1 LGGLLN
7 SLDLFNVLNKK
18 MNQHLNRREF
28 LKKGGIGALGVS
40 LLPSILL
47 KAAPSDRLRI
57 AHIGLGG
64 MGNQHLK
71 WFAALPEVEIVALC
85 DVDQDHLNST
95 LKTLKEL
102 QPGNQATGYG
112 DFRHILDRK
121 DIDAVT
127 IATPDHWHAQIAAL
141 AFQAGKDVYGEKPLS
156 YDVKEGQML
165 LKSLKKHKR
174 IFQLGTQIHA
184 GDNYHRVVEIIQ
196 SGAIGKVHT
205 VRLWKTGFSPGMGH
219 PSVQT
224 PPKSLNWDMWLGPA
238 PYADYVPER
247 CHLNY
252 RYFLDYSG
260 GVFADF
266 WCHIA
271 DVVWWAIQPKGLKS
285 VIARGEKTDGIAD
298 APKWLD
304 ADYEFEN
311 LKLFWTTQPP
321 NVPGAADRGIGAY
334 FEGEKVTLIC
344 DYTTMSITVNGETV
358 NDIPE
363 IPQTLVRSPGH
374 QQNFVNAV
382 KSRLH
387 PESNLEYVREM
398 TLPMHL
404 AVISW
409 RLGRK
414 LTWNPD
420 KEKFIGDKEADEF
433 LSRKY
438 RKAWDLL

>member
-1 LGGLLN
+1 MKYT
-7 SLDLFNVLNKK
+7 ST
-18 MNQHLNRREF
+18 RREF
-28 LKKGGIGALGVS
+28 LSRSAAALAGFS
-40 LLPSILL
+40 ILPSFIS
-47 KAAPSDRLRI
+47 KGAPSDRLRI

-64 MGNQHLK
+64 MGNQHMN

-85 DVDQDHLNST
+85 DLDKLHLDAT
-95 LKTLKEL
+95 LKSLKTI
-102 QPGNQATGYG
+102 QPENKATGFD
-112 DFRHILDRK
+112 DFRRVLDRK

-127 IATPDHWHAQIAAL
+127 IATPDHWHAQIAML
-141 AFQAGKDVYGEKPLS
+141 AFEAGKDVYGEKPLS
-156 YDVKEGQML
+156 YDVSEGQRM
-165 LKSLKKHKR
+165 LKSLKKHER

-196 SGAIGKVHT
+196 AGAIGKVHT

-219 PSVQT
+219 PTPQT
-224 PPKSLNWDMWLGPA
+224 PPPTLNWDMWLGPA

-260 GVFADF
+260 GIFADF

-271 DVVWWAIQPKGLKS
+271 DVAWWAVQPKGLKN
-285 VIARGEKTDGIAD
+285 VVARGEKTDGIAD

-304 ADYEFEN
+304 ADFEFEN
-311 LKLFWTTQPP
+311 LNLHWTTQPP
-321 NVPGAADRGIGAY
+321 DVPGASGMGIGAY
-334 FEGEKVTLIC
+334 FEGDKGTLIC
-344 DYTTMSITVNGETV
+344 DYETRSMTINGETV
-358 NDIPE
+358 NDIPT
-363 IPQTLVRSPGH
+363 IAQTLPRSPGH

-382 KSRLH
+382 KARSQ
-387 PESNLEYVREM
+387 PESNLQYVREM

-404 AVISW
+404 AIISW
-409 RLGRK
+409 RLNRK
-414 LTWNPD
+414 LSWNSRKEAFEDD
-420 KEKFIGDKEADEF
+420 KEGNAL

>member
-1 LGGLLN
+1 
-7 SLDLFNVLNKK
+7 
-18 MNQHLNRREF
+18 MNPHFNRREF
-28 LKKGGIGALGVS
+28 LKKGTIGALGVT
-40 LLPSILL
+40 LLPSMFL

-57 AHIGLGG
+57 AHIGLNG
-64 MGNQHLK
+64 MGNNHLK

-85 DVDQDHLNST
+85 DVDQDHLNGT

-102 QPGNQATGYG
+102 QPNSQATGYE

-165 LKSLKKHKR
+165 LKSLKKHNR

-184 GDNYHRVVEIIQ
+184 EDNYHRVVEIIQ

-219 PSVQT
+219 PSPQT
-224 PPKSLNWDMWLGPA
+224 PPKTLNWDMWLGPA
-238 PYADYVPER
+238 PYVDYVPER

-260 GVFADF
+260 GIFADF

-271 DVVWWAIQPKGLKS
+271 DVVWWSIQPKGLKS

-304 ADYEFEN
+304 AD
-311 LKLFWTTQPP
+311 
-321 NVPGAADRGIGAY
+321 
-334 FEGEKVTLIC
+334 
-344 DYTTMSITVNGETV
+344 
-358 NDIPE
+358 
-363 IPQTLVRSPGH
+363 
-374 QQNFVNAV
+374 
-382 KSRLH
+382 
-387 PESNLEYVREM
+387 
-398 TLPMHL
+398 
-404 AVISW
+404 
-409 RLGRK
+409 
-414 LTWNPD
+414 
-420 KEKFIGDKEADEF
+420 
-433 LSRKY
+433 
-438 RKAWDLL
+438 